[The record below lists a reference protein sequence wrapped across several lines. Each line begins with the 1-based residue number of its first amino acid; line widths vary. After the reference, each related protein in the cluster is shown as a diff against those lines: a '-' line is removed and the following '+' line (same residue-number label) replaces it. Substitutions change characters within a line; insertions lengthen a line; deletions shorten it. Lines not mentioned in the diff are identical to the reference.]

1 MNYSVDKEEYQ
12 LPSEL
17 TIYEVG
23 EVYAQIQNLLD
34 ENKLLNIDG
43 SRVADIDTAG
53 IQLLLRLMNLYPYNQ
68 LQIVN
73 ASLALVQAFEFL
85 GVVWGV
91 ELTDE

>member
-23 EVYAQIQNLLD
+23 AVYAQIQNLLD

>member
-23 EVYAQIQNLLD
+23 EVYAQITSLLD